1 MLVAV
6 LVAAMFIMIA
16 YSSVDNNSYITN
28 SNDIKSNNSYVKI
41 GNITFMNNFID
52 SNNGTIIP
60 GKIFDCV
67 Y

>member
-28 SNDIKSNNSYVKI
+28 ANDIKSNNSYDKI
-41 GNITFMNNFID
+41 RNIAL
-52 SNNGTIIP
+52 
-60 GKIFDCV
+60 
-67 Y
+67 